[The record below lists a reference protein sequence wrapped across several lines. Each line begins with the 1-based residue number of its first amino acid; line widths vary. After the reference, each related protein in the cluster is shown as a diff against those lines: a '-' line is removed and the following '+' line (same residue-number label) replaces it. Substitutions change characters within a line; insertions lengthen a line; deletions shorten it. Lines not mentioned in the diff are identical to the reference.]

1 MHIIIVGGGDVGYP
15 VAQALAAAHDI
26 FVVDADPRVGERFS
40 DADVEFVAGSG
51 ANPDVL
57 RRAGVERCAVLIA
70 AAALDE
76 VNFVCCALA
85 SKLGVPRTI
94 CFASREDLLA
104 GGARGL
110 QQHFGIDEII
120 WPEAELAAHIER
132 VVLAPGATDAGV
144 FVGGRIEL
152 LEYRL
157 AAGSPLVGPPV
168 SSLDLPA
175 GVVLVAAEH
184 DLSIVIP
191 RGGTRLAAG
200 DKVVLMGD
208 REGMAQLRACMA
220 PGGDAAHRVTV
231 IGGGDVGYRLAQ
243 RLDQAAGTEL
253 VVIERDR
260 ARGELLAAT
269 LRRAL
274 VLQGDGTDLAL
285 LESEEIGRSD
295 VLVSVIDND
304 ERNLLASL
312 LGRQLGVR
320 KVITRVSNP
329 ANHRLF
335 ERVGIDVAL
344 SARGAAVTSVVH
356 HIDGGRSSLLAILQ
370 EGQACVVELTAPA
383 AMPPTAVSDLALPR
397 DAIIATVLRE
407 GHVLVPAG
415 DDLVE
420 GRDRLIVCCTEAALG
435 DVTNCLPVAS
445 VAKRKFAGSGRR
457 ATPWRVGP
465 HRRE

>member
-1 MHIIIVGGGDVGYP
+1 MHIIIVGGGDIGYP
-15 VAQALAAAHDI
+15 LAQALAPAHDV
-26 FVVDADPRVGERFS
+26 FVVDADPLVGESFA

-57 RRAGVERCAVLIA
+57 RRAGVERCGVLVA
-70 AAALDE
+70 ATRLDE

-85 SKLGVPRTI
+85 SKLGVGRTI
-94 CFASREDLLA
+94 CFASREDLVA
-104 GGARGL
+104 GGAVGL
-110 QQHFGIDEII
+110 QQHFGIDEVI

-157 AAGSPLVGPPV
+157 DVGSPLVGPAV

-175 GVVLVAAEH
+175 GVVLVAAQH
-184 DLSIVIP
+184 DLSITIP
-191 RGGTRLAAG
+191 RGGTRFAAG

-208 REGMAQLRACMA
+208 RAGMAQLRARMA
-220 PGGDAAHRVTV
+220 PGAGGAAQRVTV

-243 RLDQAAGTEL
+243 RLDRVEGLEL
-253 VVIERDR
+253 SVIERDR
-260 ARGELLAAT
+260 ERGELLAAT
-269 LRRAL
+269 LRHAL

-285 LESEEIGRSD
+285 LEAEDIGRSD

-312 LGRQLGVR
+312 LGRHLGVR
-320 KVITRVSNP
+320 KVITRVSKP

-335 ERVGIDVAL
+335 ERVGIDAAL

-356 HIDGGRSSLLAILQ
+356 QIDGGRSSLLAILQ
-370 EGQACVVELTAPA
+370 EGQARVVELTAPA
-383 AMPPTAVSDLALPR
+383 AMRPTAVRDLALPR
-397 DAIIATVLRE
+397 EAIIGSVLR
-407 GHVLVPAG
+407 GGDVIVPGG
-415 DDLVE
+415 DDRVE
-420 GRDRLIVCCTEAALG
+420 GGDRLLVCCTEAALR
-435 DVTNCLPVAS
+435 S
-445 VAKRKFAGSGRR
+445 VYALFAR
-457 ATPWRVGP
+457 P
-465 HRRE
+465 